1 MIKGEEEGTHDEIFR
16 YMEKQ
21 DTVNKD
27 IRFSME
33 GQTRVLHEIAI
44 KLALVEKTGIETLVQ
59 TVKTNGRVNRLE
71 QFRDFLIGGGAVV
84 AISWSLFQ
92 FVFPYFKSQDVSES
106 QYYEL
111 VDKLNEY
118 EKSAHDQK

>member
-1 MIKGEEEGTHDEIFR
+1 MAKGEGEGTHDEIFR

-21 DTVNKD
+21 DTVNKE
-27 IRFSME
+27 IRSSME
-33 GQTRVLHEIAI
+33 GQTKVLHEIAI
-44 KLALVEKTGIETLVQ
+44 KLALVEKTSQETLVQ

-84 AISWSLFQ
+84 AIVWSLFQ
-92 FVFPYFKSQDVSES
+92 FIFPYFRSQEVAES
-106 QYYEL
+106 QYNDI
-111 VDKLNEY
+111 VDKLKEY